1 MNEDGVALLFLPEDV
16 SRAFGSVFDGMA
28 RSRAGAD
35 SWCDHCWC
43 DHCWCDHCWRGDHLP
58 CDLWGRGGCRCP
70 HHDEG
75 SNG

>member
-1 MNEDGVALLFLPEDV
+1 MNEDGVALLLLPEDV
-16 SRAFGSVFDGMA
+16 SRAFVSAFDGMA
-28 RSRAGAD
+28 RQRAGAD
-35 SWCDHCWC
+35 S
-43 DHCWCDHCWRGDHLP
+43 WCDHCWRGDHLP